1 MSWLSTERNWCWS
14 KKWVSQSLWS
24 LTSQPRFPSTTYFY
38 FISES
43 ARHSALIPCWTGK
56 HPLRQAGSRQ
66 KARSYTKDASSRQV
80 SCQISQILPPWP
92 VMERFCKDVKRFYKY
107 QIHYKLIL
115 DASNR
120 DEPKLLHSRLLL
132 PRNIKTVH
140 WLVQRPLVSEIKWN
154 ILTTYYIQLP
164 VRFNSF
170 NPNMSHLKKIFL
182 IITAFRAPQM
192 ESASMT

>member
-92 VMERFCKDVKRFYKY
+92 VMEHFCKDVKRFYKY

-120 DEPKLLHSRLLL
+120 DEPKPLHSHLLL
-132 PRNIKTVH
+132 PRNIKTVR

-154 ILTTYYIQLP
+154 ILTTAIIS
-164 VRFNSF
+164 SF
-170 NPNMSHLKKIFL
+170 LWDL
-182 IITAFRAPQM
+182 IVSTPTWVI
-192 ESASMT
+192 